1 MDREAWWA
9 AVHGV
14 KESGMTEWL
23 TLTYLLIFSSV
34 QSLSRVQLFAISW
47 TAVCQASLS
56 ITNSQCLLK
65 LMSIE
70 LMMPSNHLILYH
82 SLLLPS
88 IFPSIRIFLNE
99 SVFRIRCPKY
109 WRFSY
114 SISPSSEYSAL
125 ISFRIDWLY
134 LLAVQGTLK
143 SLLQHHSSKAS
154 VLQCSAFYS
163 PTLTS
168 IHDYWKT
175 LNAFNINFVPG
186 TFEMWEL
193 RVTQIKI
200 LFIFTL
206 VQKEN
211 TAHVT
216 KWGEKIA
223 CKNTRYTFLR
233 CQYLKFDNLESSI
246 FKAFLFFSKGE
257 KWK

>member
-1 MDREAWWA
+1 
-9 AVHGV
+9 
-14 KESGMTEWL
+14 
-23 TLTYLLIFSSV
+23 
-34 QSLSRVQLFAISW
+34 
-47 TAVCQASLS
+47 
-56 ITNSQCLLK
+56 
-65 LMSIE
+65 
-70 LMMPSNHLILYH
+70 MPYNHLILCH
-82 SLLLPS
+82 SLLPPS

-99 SVFRIRCPKY
+99 SVFCIRCPKY
-109 WRFSY
+109 WRFRY
-114 SISPSSEYSAL
+114 SISPSSEYSGL

-143 SLLQHHSSKAS
+143 SLLHHHSSKAS
-154 VLQCSAFYS
+154 VLQCLAFYS
-163 PTLTS
+163 PTFTS

-186 TFEMWEL
+186 TFETWEL

-216 KWGEKIA
+216 KWGEKTA
-223 CKNTRYTFLR
+223 YKNTRYTFLR